1 MSDYLTRLRARR
13 TALQQRALA
22 APAGVLPVVCVRCGA
37 TAERPTSAGLAAHAR
52 CEACG
57 LMAAWEP
64 VTDVIAAL
72 DRAIAWARSAE
83 VVS

>member
-1 MSDYLTRLRARR
+1 MSDYLTRLTARR
-13 TALQQRALA
+13 AALQQRALA

-37 TAERPTSAGLAAHAR
+37 TAEKRNLDHESAR

-64 VTDVIAAL
+64 VTEVIAEL
-72 DRAIAWARSAE
+72 DRAIAWAKSSE
-83 VVS
+83 VTA